1 MNSTHCSRCVCTWMG
16 QMQRTHFTAVYTLYK
31 CVCDKLKKKKNGKPI
46 YRTIS
51 RENAA
56 LRGASADGESSGC
69 EFAQPHYLLPVCQEA
84 GGPLTDGGG
93 HRELCQFV

>member
-1 MNSTHCSRCVCTWMG
+1 MCALGWVKCREHISLLFILCIN
-16 QMQRTHFTAVYTLYK
+16 VYVTN
-31 CVCDKLKKKKNGKPI
+31 KKKKKIGKPI